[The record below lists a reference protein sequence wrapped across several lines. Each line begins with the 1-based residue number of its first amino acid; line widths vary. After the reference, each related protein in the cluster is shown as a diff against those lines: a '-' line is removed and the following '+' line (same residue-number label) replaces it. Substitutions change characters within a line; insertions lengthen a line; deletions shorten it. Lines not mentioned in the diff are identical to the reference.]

1 MVVEGE
7 EEEQKVP
14 VEEEKEKVW
23 WRWRWRR
30 EVWESNFFLKKIK
43 VMEATWSYMII
54 LIFLSQSL
62 MLHDQHNIIRTL
74 NMKLFLVK

>member
-1 MVVEGE
+1 MVVEEE

-30 EVWESNFFLKKIK
+30 EVWESNFLKKKLK
-43 VMEATWSYMII
+43 VMEARSYMII

-62 MLHDQHNIIRTL
+62 MLNDQHNKGLL
-74 NMKLFLVK
+74 NMRLFLVKQ